1 MRLFLA
7 EMRKIWGNRTFL
19 LLLTVLVFAN
29 LLLLWMGTRPA
40 ANQPTAS
47 AYHAAAQELS
57 GLTMEEKG
65 ELLHSRYSDAEG
77 LLKMEPFFRESANQ
91 NPAWLGY
98 RERNE
103 ELFQKY
109 EQRYLEHDYSLY
121 TGTLTGDYIL
131 YSKLLGEYD
140 VVANYSDFLKDVQEK
155 AIRLSGLSIFQ
166 NEQSDFERESI
177 LQTAEVYENLQG
189 TRIDYYPQKGLYTA
203 ISYAFTDLFLL
214 AAAALLALLLVRQ
227 ERDNGL
233 FSLIRTLPDGRLVTA
248 VVKLE
253 AFAISLLAILLVFYG
268 VNLAYCGVS
277 FGLGPLSRSIQSVP
291 ALMRCTLKVTVGQY
305 LGLFLLAKWA
315 GVLVMGLWVMFAMLA
330 ARNVVTSWAGAL
342 ALPLAMY
349 GIRWIIPAT
358 GKLNV
363 IKFANL
369 ASLLQ
374 TNELLG
380 IYRNLYWF
388 DRPVSLP
395 FVEWTAAIIFG
406 LAFGTAFC
414 VLFSRAQL
422 SHSPMRRKIF
432 CMTHKTHAVT
442 IFREEGKKLFWMNG
456 TAFLLAA
463 FLLFN
468 IYQVSISENF
478 LDAEEIYYANY
489 MNQLSGPWTSQSYAQ
504 ILQFGEE
511 FEPMLETQR
520 QVAAGKLSQ
529 YALTEY
535 APLQQK
541 YEIYTQIIQNNINS
555 YLKEHPKAWLV
566 YETGYRRLFGLNG
579 NTDLYDTLYAGLLC
593 AFCFSGLFAMERKSG
608 MDVILRCT
616 PQGRS
621 KTIYMK
627 LLQSSIAAVAIALA
641 VSLPHLCQVLQDYGL
656 PAMFAPA
663 MSISD
668 FENIP
673 QCFTLSDLLIFWLIC
688 RIAACMGMGIIAL
701 WLGQKM
707 GNSLIA
713 AFFSA
718 IVFCLPSLLALSGME
733 NGIEW
738 LSFFPFFHAL
748 SLCSTQGI
756 SAKGIPYSFAWIIW
770 LLLLFITAGI
780 WALILDLKID
790 YE

>member
-77 LLKMEPFFRESANQ
+77 LLKMEQFFRESANQ

-291 ALMRCTLKVTVGQY
+291 ALMRCTLKVTVGHY

-349 GIRWIIPAT
+349 GLRWIIPAT

-422 SHSPMRRKIF
+422 
-432 CMTHKTHAVT
+432 
-442 IFREEGKKLFWMNG
+442 
-456 TAFLLAA
+456 
-463 FLLFN
+463 
-468 IYQVSISENF
+468 
-478 LDAEEIYYANY
+478 
-489 MNQLSGPWTSQSYAQ
+489 
-504 ILQFGEE
+504 
-511 FEPMLETQR
+511 
-520 QVAAGKLSQ
+520 
-529 YALTEY
+529 
-535 APLQQK
+535 
-541 YEIYTQIIQNNINS
+541 
-555 YLKEHPKAWLV
+555 
-566 YETGYRRLFGLNG
+566 
-579 NTDLYDTLYAGLLC
+579 
-593 AFCFSGLFAMERKSG
+593 
-608 MDVILRCT
+608 
-616 PQGRS
+616 
-621 KTIYMK
+621 
-627 LLQSSIAAVAIALA
+627 
-641 VSLPHLCQVLQDYGL
+641 
-656 PAMFAPA
+656 
-663 MSISD
+663 
-668 FENIP
+668 
-673 QCFTLSDLLIFWLIC
+673 
-688 RIAACMGMGIIAL
+688 
-701 WLGQKM
+701 
-707 GNSLIA
+707 
-713 AFFSA
+713 
-718 IVFCLPSLLALSGME
+718 LPS
-733 NGIEW
+733 
-738 LSFFPFFHAL
+738 P
-748 SLCSTQGI
+748 
-756 SAKGIPYSFAWIIW
+756 
-770 LLLLFITAGI
+770 
-780 WALILDLKID
+780 
-790 YE
+790 

>member
-1 MRLFLA
+1 
-7 EMRKIWGNRTFL
+7 
-19 LLLTVLVFAN
+19 
-29 LLLLWMGTRPA
+29 
-40 ANQPTAS
+40 
-47 AYHAAAQELS
+47 
-57 GLTMEEKG
+57 
-65 ELLHSRYSDAEG
+65 
-77 LLKMEPFFRESANQ
+77 
-91 NPAWLGY
+91 
-98 RERNE
+98 
-103 ELFQKY
+103 
-109 EQRYLEHDYSLY
+109 
-121 TGTLTGDYIL
+121 
-131 YSKLLGEYD
+131 
-140 VVANYSDFLKDVQEK
+140 
-155 AIRLSGLSIFQ
+155 
-166 NEQSDFERESI
+166 
-177 LQTAEVYENLQG
+177 
-189 TRIDYYPQKGLYTA
+189 
-203 ISYAFTDLFLL
+203 
-214 AAAALLALLLVRQ
+214 
-227 ERDNGL
+227 
-233 FSLIRTLPDGRLVTA
+233 
-248 VVKLE
+248 
-253 AFAISLLAILLVFYG
+253 
-268 VNLAYCGVS
+268 
-277 FGLGPLSRSIQSVP
+277 
-291 ALMRCTLKVTVGQY
+291 
-305 LGLFLLAKWA
+305 
-315 GVLVMGLWVMFAMLA
+315 MFAMLA

-349 GIRWIIPAT
+349 GLRWIIPAT

-463 FLLFN
+463 FSLFN

-489 MNQLSGPWTSQSYAQ
+489 MNQLSGLWTSQSYAQ

-579 NTDLYDTLYAGLLC
+579 NTDLYDTLYARLLC
-593 AFCFSGLFAMERKSG
+593 AFCFSGLFAG
-608 MDVILRCT
+608 CD
-616 PQGRS
+616 
-621 KTIYMK
+621 K
-627 LLQSSIAAVAIALA
+627 LLIKC
-641 VSLPHLCQVLQDYGL
+641 H
-656 PAMFAPA
+656 
-663 MSISD
+663 
-668 FENIP
+668 NI
-673 QCFTLSDLLIFWLIC
+673 
-688 RIAACMGMGIIAL
+688 
-701 WLGQKM
+701 
-707 GNSLIA
+707 
-713 AFFSA
+713 
-718 IVFCLPSLLALSGME
+718 
-733 NGIEW
+733 
-738 LSFFPFFHAL
+738 
-748 SLCSTQGI
+748 
-756 SAKGIPYSFAWIIW
+756 
-770 LLLLFITAGI
+770 
-780 WALILDLKID
+780 
-790 YE
+790 